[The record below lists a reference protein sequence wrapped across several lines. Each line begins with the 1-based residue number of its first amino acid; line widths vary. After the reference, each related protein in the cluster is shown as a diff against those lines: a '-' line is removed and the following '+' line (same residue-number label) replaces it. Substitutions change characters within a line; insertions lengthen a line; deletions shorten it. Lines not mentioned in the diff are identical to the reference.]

1 MSKRVS
7 VKVIHKHDRQ
17 EPLDDIKN
25 LQKLASQA
33 SNRAVREALK
43 AGVAISYIENGRLV
57 QRNADKEIV
66 ELKKL
71 ESKPR
76 LNLDEFLCQA

>member
-1 MSKRVS
+1 MSERIS
-7 VKVIHKHDRQ
+7 VKVIRKHPRQ
-17 EPLDDIKN
+17 KPLDDVKN

-33 SNRAVREALK
+33 SHRAVREARE
-43 AGVAISYIENGRLV
+43 AGVAITYIENGRLV
-57 QRNADKEIV
+57 QRNADQTIV

-71 ESKPR
+71 EQKPK